1 MVILIPTGI
10 REVGVFKWI
19 FLGVYVLGLFLFVG
33 AGVASRVT
41 KRKLLPKVLL
51 VVSTFLMT
59 SWAAYTLVLL
69 IRAGVSPTLFN
80 VLYAVIVVFNV
91 VFSSSLFIL
100 AIFGELD
107 LCPDSNESSED
118 NYLCYHEKSDSRRD
132 R

>member
-10 REVGVFKWI
+10 EGVSVFKWI
-19 FLGVYVLGLFLFVG
+19 FLGVYVLGLLLFVG
-33 AGVASRVT
+33 ASVASRVT

-51 VVSTFLMT
+51 VVSTFLMA
-59 SWAAYTLVLL
+59 SWAGYTLILL

-91 VFSSSLFIL
+91 VFSSALFIL

-107 LCPDSNESSED
+107 LCPDSNEYGED
-118 NYLCYHEKSDSRRD
+118 N
-132 R
+132 

>member
-10 REVGVFKWI
+10 REAGMFKWI
-19 FLGVYVLGLFLFVG
+19 FLGVYVLGLLLFMG

-51 VVSTFLMT
+51 VVSTFLMA
-59 SWAAYTLVLL
+59 SWAVYTLVLL
-69 IRAGVSPTLFN
+69 IRAGVSPTLFG
-80 VLYAVIVVFNV
+80 VLYTTIVVFNV
-91 VFSSSLFIL
+91 VFSSVLFIL

-118 NYLCYHEKSDSRRD
+118 N
-132 R
+132 

>member
-33 AGVASRVT
+33 ASVASRVT

-69 IRAGVSPTLFN
+69 VRAGVIPTFFD
-80 VLYAVIVVFNV
+80 VFYAIIVVLNT
-91 VFSSSLFIL
+91 VFSSALFIL

-118 NYLCYHEKSDSRRD
+118 N
-132 R
+132 